1 MKQIKYPSIKGKY
14 RKRVFDYKKIT
25 KQKEITEEDRKLL
38 KTYTPRE
45 LKEKKEQEALMNWA
59 IKNYLWDV
67 VDLIRKYDDKDFL
80 KNKKIAPSMFVY
92 EETENGP
99 RINIDTGKENISI
112 DEIKKIMNIFFLKSY
127 FDSLEMEMEVEEVD

>member
-25 KQKEITEEDRKLL
+25 KQKEISKEDRKLL
-38 KTYTPRE
+38 KTYTPKE
-45 LKEKKEQEALMNWA
+45 LKEKKEQEDLMNWI

-80 KNKKIAPSMFVY
+80 KNKLALKNVY
-92 EETENGP
+92 P
-99 RINIDTGKENISI
+99 KVYLL
-112 DEIKKIMNIFFLKSY
+112 FLYCLS
-127 FDSLEMEMEVEEVD
+127 FLI